1 MMYKYPVLENEE
13 FAAYQCH
20 SIVRSITSIRLVW
33 GRRWFNRRRLYRD
46 VRLSLGIV
54 LTRIGRV
61 IRSWVCR
68 VFGSRMRISRT
79 IRSRMRRGLCNSRIM
94 VVSASRMLLGSCVMS
109 PVGMVWSSIR
119 VMRIVGSIW
128 MARSIGVVRGISA
141 RRVRTMSLRVV
152 LVNVRASRGRCSC
165 GGSCCGSRRSFCGPV
180 IRNLL
185 PCSLVFWTCKKANI

>member
-1 MMYKYPVLENEE
+1 MYKYPVLENEE

-33 GRRWFNRRRLYRD
+33 GRRWFNRGRLYRD

-79 IRSRMRRGLCNSRIM
+79 IRSRMCRGLCNSRIM
-94 VVSASRMLLGSCVMS
+94 VVSASRVLLGSRVMS
-109 PVGMVWSSIR
+109 PVGMVWTSIR
-119 VMRIVGSIW
+119 VMRVVG
-128 MARSIGVVRGISA
+128 SIGVVRGISA

-152 LVNVRASRGRCSC
+152 LVNVRASRGRCSR

-180 IRNLL
+180 VRNLL
-185 PCSLVFWTCKKANI
+185 PCSLVFWTCKKTNI